1 MIDFTKLIKRNIC
14 KNQNIKEQ
22 ECWYNSSYRIQ
33 RQTDN
38 HQRNVYERKEIYLG
52 VAEQDL
58 VPMRHMILHLH
69 CSQYL
74 QKNNMQDWFSKLDDR
89 YSLNIYVMSWTA
101 HNFIQTHYV
110 NPGPKSPDP
119 ESMEGFLKKLNKGRY
134 GIMG

>member
-1 MIDFTKLIKRNIC
+1 MNRIKRVLLIIHGTHSLSYSGSSLLTNWQGGKIFRNVIDFTKLIKRNIC

-89 YSLNIYVMSWTA
+89 YSLNIYVMS
-101 HNFIQTHYV
+101 
-110 NPGPKSPDP
+110 
-119 ESMEGFLKKLNKGRY
+119 
-134 GIMG
+134 